1 MGAASALERAGET
14 AHALAYSGAAQVALQ
29 DECTRLRAQLGEAMA
44 RLVLHD
50 GASPPRHLSPSAASP
65 HGSPAALGSRSAPPD
80 SAAVAVVADA
90 DAPQLARELDASRRH
105 LAEARAAKSTLRR
118 SLAEAD
124 ASLAALSTA
133 AADEAEA
140 ARRGR
145 ASRKPSKESL
155 EGVGESGGAAQLA
168 VAAARQA
175 VHRAEKCQA
184 ALRDEV
190 AALTRQLSEAN
201 TERTTERQHAA
212 QQLEALEVLLD
223 RQLGARHTLRNPTKG
238 PMRRVRSSH
247 PSIYLSIGLSVYLLH
262 LSAPSAC
269 IHRTFVCIHRACVSK
284 AQLRIASTETSA
296 AGTAEASALETSAAE
311 VAVTRQQLRA
321 ARREIDDLRGEITER
336 RVGDERR
343 AEAAATA
350 AAATAATAAA
360 ATAAAAATRSPP
372 RSPAEARSSFGDEGA
387 RQASA
392 LTSRVQHLE
401 TQVEHEVLRAHEA
414 AQRQQASEVQ
424 AHHASQMLGAMQ
436 ATLQREGV
444 ERGRL
449 AASLSASHRQLE
461 TAQAALQSKELAIA
475 KMRSRMGSSSANGAL
490 AQDMARLGYALGL
503 KST

>member
-1 MGAASALERAGET
+1 MGTASALERAGET

-50 GASPPRHLSPSAASP
+50 RASPPRHLSPSAASP
-65 HGSPAALGSRSAPPD
+65 HGSPTALGSRSAPPG
-80 SAAVAVVADA
+80 SGAGAVVAAAAA

-105 LAEARAAKSTLRR
+105 LAEARAAKSTLRC

-124 ASLAALSTA
+124 ASLAALGAA

-145 ASRKPSKESL
+145 TSRKPSKEAL
-155 EGVGESGGAAQLA
+155 EGAGESGGAAQLA

-184 ALRDEV
+184 ALRDDV
-190 AALTRQLSEAN
+190 AALTRQLSEVNA
-201 TERTTERQHAA
+201 ERATERQRAA
-212 QQLEALEVLLD
+212 QQREALEVLLD
-223 RQLGARHTLRNPTKG
+223 RQLGARHAYEMPTESHEMSHVARMIL
-238 PMRRVRSSH
+238 PSIH
-247 PSIYLSIGLSVYLLH
+247 PSIGLFIYLLH
-262 LSAPSAC
+262 LYAPFVC
-269 IHRTFVCIHRACVSK
+269 IHRTFVRIHRTCVSK
-284 AQLRIASTETSA
+284 AQLSSTETSA
-296 AGTAEASALETSAAE
+296 AGPAEASALEKSAAE

-350 AAATAATAAA
+350 AATAAA
-360 ATAAAAATRSPP
+360 ATAAAASARSPP
-372 RSPAEARSSFGDEGA
+372 RSPAEAWSSFGDEGA
-387 RQASA
+387 RHASA

-414 AQRQQASEVQ
+414 AQRQHACEVQ

-436 ATLQREGV
+436 ATLQHEGV
-444 ERGRL
+444 ERGKL

-461 TAQAALQSKELAIA
+461 TTQAALQSKELTIA
-475 KMRSRMGSSSANGAL
+475 KMRSRMGSSNANGAL
-490 AQDMARLGYALGL
+490 AQDMARLGYTLGL